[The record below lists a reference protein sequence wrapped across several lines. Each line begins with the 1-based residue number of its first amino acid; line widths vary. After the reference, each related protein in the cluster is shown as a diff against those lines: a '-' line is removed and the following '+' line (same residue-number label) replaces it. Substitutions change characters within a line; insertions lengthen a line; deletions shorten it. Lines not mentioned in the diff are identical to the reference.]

1 MALLPKV
8 RRDTSAKNVL
18 STPPESSIA
27 TLPIE
32 AI

>member
-1 MALLPKV
+1 V

-32 AI
+32 VI